1 MPPTAAENSSGYIF
15 ISYSKK
21 QGAYARGLTDHL
33 VASGFDVWID
43 DRIEYGSNWWN
54 TIVETIRQSAALVV
68 IMTPDS
74 LASEWVQLEVQLAK
88 KWKKPVFPLLLQ
100 GENWPLFELT
110 QYVDVSDQHFPE
122 PDFLDRLADFV
133 PRQAG
138 KAGSAITV
146 DPMQAVAASRPP
158 QRRIT
163 PAYMV
168 ALVAMAAV
176 VIGLAA
182 LAIRQGSGTDSLV
195 PSPTRFVVPEAQST
209 VTATLTP
216 TPLPPALP
224 FVDTPYDGKVS
235 VWFWRGDSVPYAS
248 IDELARGLRETMPAV
263 NAVYVKVADG
273 SNWQGTFERVADFA
287 VNGPDDVDRW
297 VETLGRYG
305 LEFHAW
311 AVPKGIEISAEVDV
325 LVQAANRPGVRSL
338 ILDVEPY
345 SGYWS
350 GTADDIARFMSRF
363 RKSLPDIHV
372 GLAIDPRPYR
382 YADISPEVWLPYV
395 GSVHPMA
402 FWNTFQQQPDEVL
415 KYTYDTWGDYGL
427 PIYPMFTGDSQ
438 PVDMQTARDLAV
450 GQYQA
455 AGVSLWRLGTINEEI
470 MDVIGATVF
479 AQRMT
484 EVPFIGQTGS
494 DAQRFTYDSGPA
506 VVAMLLKWLGK
517 EAAIPKTVDQLAG
530 ETALAQTDAPLT
542 TAQIVRLAGNNGIAL
557 RLTNDL
563 TLDKV
568 LSELAAGRPPML
580 WVNAAVLDASAGA
593 GDAFVLVVGY
603 SAEGYYVHLPWS
615 EPGAYVLIAAEKLD
629 AAMQQ
634 ASPAN
639 QGALYVPI

>member
-1 MPPTAAENSSGYIF
+1 MQPTAAENSSGYIF

-21 QGAYARGLTDHL
+21 QGTYARGLADHL

-133 PRQAG
+133 PRQVG
-138 KAGSAITV
+138 RAGSAITV
-146 DPMQAVAASRPP
+146 DPMQAVTPPRPA

-163 PAYMV
+163 PMAA
-168 ALVAMAAV
+168 ALVIVAMV
-176 VIGLAA
+176 VVGAAA
-182 LAIRQGSGTDSLV
+182 LTLRQSGGPQT
-195 PSPTRFVVPEAQST
+195 PAPPTTQIVQTESQST
-209 VTATLTP
+209 ATAYFVP

-224 FVDTPYDGKVS
+224 FVTTPYDGKVA
-235 VWFWRGDSVPYAS
+235 VWFWRSDSIPYTS

-263 NAVYVKVADG
+263 NTVYVKVADG
-273 SNWQGTFERVADFA
+273 SNWQGTYERVADFA
-287 VNGPDDVDRW
+287 VNGPADVDRW
-297 VETLGRYG
+297 VETLGQYG

-311 AVPKGIEISAEVDV
+311 AVPKGVDIPAEVDV
-325 LVQAANRPGVRSL
+325 LVQAASRPGVRSL
-338 ILDVEPY
+338 LLDVEPY
-345 SGYWS
+345 DGFWS

-363 RKSLPDIHV
+363 RQSLPDIHI
-372 GLAIDPRPYR
+372 GLAIDPRPWHYQS
-382 YADISPEVWLPYV
+382 ISPEVWLPYV

-402 FWNTFQQQPDEVL
+402 FWATFRQTPDEVL
-415 KYTYDTWGDYGL
+415 KYAYDTWGDYGL

-450 GQYQA
+450 GQYHA
-455 AGVSLWRLGTINEEI
+455 AGLSLWRLGTILDEN
-470 MDVIGATVF
+470 MSVIGATVF
-479 AQRMT
+479 AQRVT
-484 EVPFIGQTGS
+484 EVPFIGQLGTG
-494 DAQRFTYDSGPA
+494 AQRFTYDSGPA

-517 EAAIPKTVDQLAG
+517 EADTPKTVDQLAG
-530 ETALAQTDAPLT
+530 ETALVQTDAPLT
-542 TAQIVRLAGNNGIAL
+542 TAQVVRLAGNNGIAL

-568 LSELAAGRPPML
+568 LSELAAGRPPVL
-580 WVNAAVLDASAGA
+580 RVSTAVLDISAGA
-593 GDAFVLVVGY
+593 VDAFVLVVGY
-603 SAEGYYVHLPWS
+603 SAEGYYVHLPWL
-615 EPGAYVLIAAEKLD
+615 EQGAYVLITAEKLE

-634 ASPAN
+634 ANPAN